1 MELIFAVVGPVLGG
15 IISLGVFV
23 TKKNSDMMSSGFDR
37 LHNSVD
43 AIDKKIDD
51 LRVDVA
57 KNYVTN
63 DQLTNHI
70 QSEEGWHLR
79 FGESLSEMRNEVT
92 GTRVIV
98 DRMWMDFQ
106 NKGKL

>member
-1 MELIFAVVGPVLGG
+1 MELILAVVGPVLGG

-23 TKKNSDMMSSGFDR
+23 TKKNSELMSKGFDR
-37 LHNSVD
+37 LHDSVNV
-43 AIDKKIDD
+43 IDRKIDD

-79 FGESLSEMRNEVT
+79 FGEDMAEMRDEVT
-92 GTRVIV
+92 TTRVIV
-98 DRMWMDFQ
+98 DRMWLDFQ

>member
-1 MELIFAVVGPVLGG
+1 MELIFAVLGPVLGG

-23 TKKNSDMMSSGFDR
+23 TKKNSDMMSNGFDR

-43 AIDKKIDD
+43 TIDRKIDD

-63 DQLTNHI
+63 DQLTTHI

-92 GTRVIV
+92 GTKVIV
-98 DRMWMDFQ
+98 DRMWLDFQ
-106 NKGKL
+106 NRGKL

>member
-23 TKKNSDMMSSGFDR
+23 TKKNSDLMISGFDR

-43 AIDKKIDD
+43 ALDRKIDD

-79 FGESLSEMRNEVT
+79 FGEELAEMRNEVT
-92 GTRVIV
+92 TTRVIV

-106 NKGKL
+106 NQGKM